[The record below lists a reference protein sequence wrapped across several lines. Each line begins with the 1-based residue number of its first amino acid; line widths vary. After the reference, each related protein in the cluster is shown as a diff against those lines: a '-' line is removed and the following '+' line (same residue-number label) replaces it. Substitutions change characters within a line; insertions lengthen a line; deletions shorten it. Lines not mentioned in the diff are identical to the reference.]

1 MYDSNGRHIKWIFPL
16 KIEKR
21 SDKIA
26 GKSRSFALNGRFLF
40 KVELAEKSEMAI

>member
-1 MYDSNGRHIKWIFPL
+1 MNFPFENR
-16 KIEKR
+16 KK

-26 GKSRSFALNGRFLF
+26 GKSRSFALNVRFLF